1 LFLIGRF
8 FKNLLLSNLFRN
20 QQIRNKNC
28 LWQPCLQTDRDEI
41 SNLYRGSSFSS
52 SFENCFCRL
61 LTFALWDK
69 LPLVKRFGDVTFA
82 LCDKLPFVTKTQYYK
97 LSYESD
103 PNITPKTSTPSS
115 PKHPPSSKQES
126 INRRLDLLI
135 TNNNLNVPET
145 LHNDVISPIEESA
158 PPLPP
163 RSYKQ
168 PSPPPSP
175 DRLLLR

>member
-1 LFLIGRF
+1 MSPR
-8 FKNLLLSNLFRN
+8 SNM
-20 QQIRNKNC
+20 
-28 LWQPCLQTDRDEI
+28 
-41 SNLYRGSSFSS
+41 S
-52 SFENCFCRL
+52 
-61 LTFALWDK
+61 
-69 LPLVKRFGDVTFA
+69 VK
-82 LCDKLPFVTKTQYYK
+82 TKTQYYK

-145 LHNDVISPIEESA
+145 LHNDVISPIEEFA

-168 PSPPPSP
+168 PSPPTSP
-175 DRLLLR
+175 QHLTNGSLSHSANVTSPKRLTNGSLSHSANVNSLQKQFSNELENEDLLGRENLAQVNRQIYESLGQMSPTSK